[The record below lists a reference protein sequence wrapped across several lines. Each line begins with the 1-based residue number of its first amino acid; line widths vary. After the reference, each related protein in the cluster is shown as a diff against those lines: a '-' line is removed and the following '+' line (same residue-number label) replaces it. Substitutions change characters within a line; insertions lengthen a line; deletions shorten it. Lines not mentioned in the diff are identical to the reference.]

1 MMINRSNLYSLFQ
14 GSIFF
19 CMQNQ
24 DLFFK
29 FTTDFLTPVST
40 LSHFLFFIFFYF
52 ADHTG
57 KIKQKVSNMS
67 PKRTDVSG
75 MTEHSIYILLHTQ
88 PVLTLNLWHTAACSV
103 ALHLWQCRYH
113 SRVTSGSILL
123 VQRYKDQE
131 ISLKYKTKLP
141 IWWFE
146 WKHVDILQHMWRLCA
161 AIFFLDASH
170 TLFFILERFGIPN
183 TGILNVS
190 LLVLNDNTS
199 HAYSVLWSGHQCLR
213 KTGI

>member
-1 MMINRSNLYSLFQ
+1 MMINRSNFYSLFQ

-29 FTTDFLTPVST
+29 FTTDLLTPVLT
-40 LSHFLFFIFFYF
+40 LSHFLFYFFLF
-52 ADHTG
+52 CRSHRQNKAKGEQH
-57 KIKQKVSNMS
+57 S
-67 PKRTDVSG
+67 PKRTDDSG

-103 ALHLWQCRYH
+103 ALHLRQCRYH

-183 TGILNVS
+183 TDILNVS